1 MTLILSQS
9 IGVLADKLTL
19 SINIISLV
27 SIILLFYYISEEL
40 LCTSFLVFFLH
51 VVYAVM
57 ISKYI

>member
-19 SINIISLV
+19 SINIISLPFL

-40 LCTSFLVFFLH
+40 RCTSKYVM
-51 VVYAVM
+51 M